1 MAFILAIEIDNNS
14 GILINS
20 SRRMI
25 VEGFQ
30 FNGSMYLQS
39 AFGPGADLS
48 SDNSAG
54 LVGGPFLTLYCV
66 VSTIR
71 H

>member
-1 MAFILAIEIDNNS
+1 
-14 GILINS
+14 
-20 SRRMI
+20 MI
-25 VEGFQ
+25 VGSFQ

-39 AFGPGADLS
+39 SFGPGADLS